1 MIVTEDLS
9 VKKMIEEAKVKHFS
23 STISNSSLSEIIRQ
37 IDYKT
42 KWNGKIH
49 YKVDKYYASSQI
61 CSHCGHKNSE
71 VKDLSIREWIC
82 EECENRN
89 DRDINASMNL
99 LEMGLK
105 YYMEEYIRG

>member
-1 MIVTEDLS
+1 MRKYYIHLITSKLIKENDMIVTEDLS

-23 STISNSSLSEIIRQ
+23 KYISS
-37 IDYKT
+37 
-42 KWNGKIH
+42 
-49 YKVDKYYASSQI
+49 
-61 CSHCGHKNSE
+61 GHKNSE
-71 VKDLSIREWIC
+71 VKDLRIREWIC

-89 DRDINASMNL
+89 DRDLNASMNL